1 MNSLQEAL
9 NQRKSKIEKA
19 VTTRAMR
26 DAPSKRKRKA
36 SNSAR
41 KESRQAVRTP
51 GSSAV
56 IFARQ
61 THHLHRLKSSTRNW
75 HLLVAEE
82 KIDGATGQTLLHEAI
97 SDLFVKKGKKALQA
111 PQ

>member
-1 MNSLQEAL
+1 MSSLQEAL

-19 VTTRAMR
+19 VTIRA

-36 SNSAR
+36 RSKEGVPSSR
-41 KESRQAVRTP
+41 KNT
-51 GSSAV
+51 
-56 IFARQ
+56 
-61 THHLHRLKSSTRNW
+61 RLIGGHFPPEIVHQW

>member
-1 MNSLQEAL
+1 MSSLQEAL
-9 NQRKSKIEKA
+9 NQRKSKIEKD
-19 VTTRAMR
+19 VTTSA

-36 SNSAR
+36 RSKERVPSSR
-41 KESRQAVRTP
+41 KNT
-51 GSSAV
+51 
-56 IFARQ
+56 
-61 THHLHRLKSSTRNW
+61 RLIGGHFSPEIVHQW